1 MPYAQLPVTKNYFKT
16 SASFCSNA
24 GPLSSCAITFPVG
37 SIKTLKGIPSILYV
51 ETAALC
57 HCLRSLICAHA
68 RLSFFIACTH
78 ESLSWSLLY
87 AATTFGFSFLQG
99 PHQLAQKSIN
109 TYLPLKSLML
119 TGFPFISFIVR
130 LGACLSTHEAPSFVL
145 LDDLACAMAVFIASR
160 PLCPLNLPAACVA
173 SESSP

>member
-78 ESLSWSLLY
+78 ESLSWSNDTPSIVKFLSLYLLY

-109 TYLPLKSLML
+109 TYLPLNCDSDTSLPVVSFCIKS
-119 TGFPFISFIVR
+119 
-130 LGACLSTHEAPSFVL
+130 
-145 LDDLACAMAVFIASR
+145 MAV
-160 PLCPLNLPAACVA
+160 
-173 SESSP
+173 